1 MKGHMIQHSLKK
13 MLSGQKGEIG
23 IHILTAA
30 LLSWLC
36 CMNLSKLNYIAV
48 LNDEF
53 GYWGTAVSMAG
64 YDWKDLIAE
73 TPYYS
78 YGYSLLLLPII
89 LLLPTPVLWY
99 KAAILLNAVLLYLS
113 YFICCDIGKRI
124 FGKTDR
130 KLICFVSLVV
140 AIYPGNITYAQ
151 VAWSETLQYFLIWC
165 VTWLVVRLEE
175 RFSSGKLL
183 ATVTLLLYLYCVHN
197 RNIGVAAVG
206 VVTLLLIVIRHRKMA
221 IWMFIPVFGLAGG
234 YFLLKWVKDYEVTK
248 LWSNSAS
255 SALNNVNLD
264 GNTLLIYFRKLV
276 ENPDLYG
283 WSLYGKL
290 FYLLLATGFSL
301 PAMLLF
307 CTKGW
312 YKAARNRVFGRYS
325 VSKFWCMTI
334 LFAMWLLTAI
344 QMLDWSVRK
353 DMIVYARYMEH
364 VLGPALFLGLM
375 YLSCNTKRIRRGT
388 LLAAMVFLAGFL
400 FVANRIGEADSFF
413 NSICAPLFGAFYD
426 NNESLQETFL
436 WIFVTMEIFILGIWR
451 ASCVKPAVGKRIVIL
466 SFLAVFC
473 AEGYRSDTY
482 MNNAR
487 NTFETN
493 TLPVCEEIMQ
503 YKTQEIY
510 YVKDMAV
517 DSYSVNPK
525 YLQYMIPERTIHV
538 VENMEGILAD
548 HFLLLLNPKSQEM
561 VSLVEGWAG
570 AEKLA
575 STESLNLYQIAEN
588 Q

>member
-13 MLSGQKGEIG
+13 MLSGRKGEIG
-23 IHILTAA
+23 IHIFTAA

-36 CMNLSKLNYIAV
+36 CRNLSKLNYIAV

-64 YDWKDLIAE
+64 YNWKDLIAE

-89 LLLPTPVLWY
+89 LLLPTPILWY
-99 KAAILLNAVLLYLS
+99 KAAILLNVVLLYLS

-124 FGKTDR
+124 FRKTDR

-165 VTWLVVRLEE
+165 VTWLIVRLEE
-175 RFSSGKLL
+175 RFSFEKLL
-183 ATVTLLLYLYCVHN
+183 AVVVLLLSIYCVHN
-197 RNIGVAAVG
+197 RNIGVAVVG
-206 VVTLLLIVIRHRKMA
+206 VATILLIVIKHRKTVT
-221 IWMFIPVFGLAGG
+221 WMLIPVFGLVGG

-248 LWSNSAS
+248 LWNDSAS

-264 GNTLLIYFRKLV
+264 GNTLLSYFRKLAD
-276 ENPDLYG
+276 NPGLFG

-301 PAMLLF
+301 PAMLIL
-307 CTKGW
+307 CTREW
-312 YKAARNRVFGRYS
+312 YEAVRNRVFGRYS
-325 VSKFWCMTI
+325 VSKFWCAAI

-364 VLGPALFLGLM
+364 ALGPALFLGIL
-375 YLSCNTKRIRRGT
+375 YLSCNTRRIRKGT

-436 WIFVTMEIFILGIWR
+436 WIFVTMEIFILGIWL
-451 ASCVKPAVGKRIVIL
+451 ASCVKPAAGKRLLLL
-466 SFLAVFC
+466 SFLCVFC
-473 AEGYRSDTY
+473 VEGYKADTY

-493 TLPVCEEIMQ
+493 TLPVCKEIMQ
-503 YKTQEIY
+503 YNTWEIY

-525 YLQYMIPERTIHV
+525 YLQYIIPERTIHV
-538 VENMEGILAD
+538 VEDIEGIPAD
-548 HFLLLLNPKSQEM
+548 HFLLLLNPKSQEII
-561 VSLVEGWAG
+561 SLVEGREDS
-570 AEKLA
+570 EKLT
-575 STESLNLYQIAEN
+575 STEFLNLYQIAES